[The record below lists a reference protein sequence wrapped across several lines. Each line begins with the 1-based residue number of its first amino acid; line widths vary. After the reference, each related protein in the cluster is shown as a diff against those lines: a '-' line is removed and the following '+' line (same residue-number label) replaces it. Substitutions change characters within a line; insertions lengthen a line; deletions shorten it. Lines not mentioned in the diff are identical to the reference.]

1 MIESRVN
8 GDDHIGVDTRYQAHQ
23 AITNER
29 SGDGLHSRNALRLVA
44 QVKKTPIEL
53 RVIADS
59 WPVKLYSLTQRETT
73 ILLKY
78 IDNFNAIARRG
89 WCVLLLFSGTLLSCQ
104 TFLLLLLGDE
114 GFCIVNTVFVTLSGC
129 PPIFDKVK

>member
-8 GDDHIGVDTRYQAHQ
+8 GDDHIGFDTRYQAHQ

-89 WCVLLLFSGTLLSCQ
+89 WGVFLLFSGSLLSRQ
-104 TFLLLLLGDE
+104 PFLLLFLCAHGYCIPNP
-114 GFCIVNTVFVTLSGC
+114 GFV
-129 PPIFDKVK
+129 

>member
-8 GDDHIGVDTRYQAHQ
+8 GDDHIGFDTRYQAHQ

-89 WCVLLLFSGTLLSCQ
+89 RGVLFLFSGHLFS
-104 TFLLLLLGDE
+104 
-114 GFCIVNTVFVTLSGC
+114 C
-129 PPIFDKVK
+129 PPFLPPFFGAQLYFLSNL